1 MPLLISQV
9 LLAQGDGDG
18 PANLYAMIAVVVA
31 VIVLFILLIIV
42 AVFANYF
49 RLWIQ
54 SFLTGAR
61 ITIWDLIGMTFRKVN
76 KDVIVKSKIMAV
88 QAGLDEDDH
97 GITSKALEAHYLAG
111 GNVPLVIRSLIAA
124 NKAKIIRLSFREATA
139 IDLAGRNVLEAVQTS
154 VYPKVIDCPGRGQYL
169 EAIAQNGIQ
178 LKVRARVTVRAN
190 LQRLIGGATEETIIA
205 RVGEGIVSAIGKQA
219 DHMHVLEN
227 PDFISKEVLDRQLD
241 SNTAFEI
248 VSIDI
253 ADIDVGENVGARL
266 RADQAEADTRVARA
280 RAEGRRAQ
288 AVASEQEQYA
298 RIEESRAKLVEAEA
312 EVPKAMADSFKT
324 GRLGILDYYK
334 LRNVQADT
342 NMRQS
347 IAGTGSAPTATKA

>member
-1 MPLLISQV
+1 MPT
-9 LLAQGDGDG
+9 LLAADSEFLPIIIGL
-18 PANLYAMIAVVVA
+18 AAVML
-31 VIVLFILLIIV
+31 VIGMLIVTAI
-42 AVFANYF
+42 FANYF

-54 SFLTGAR
+54 SFLTGAG

-76 KDVIVKSKIMAV
+76 KDIIVKSKIMAV
-88 QAGLDEDDH
+88 QAGLDEDQ
-97 GITSKALEAHYLAG
+97 GITSKALEAHYMAG

-154 VYPKVIDCPGRGQYL
+154 VYPKVIDCPGRGQTL
-169 EAIAQNGIQ
+169 DAVARNGIQ

-205 RVGEGIVSAIGKQA
+205 RVGEGIVSAIGKQE

-280 RAEGRRAQ
+280 RAEGRRAN
-288 AVASEQEQYA
+288 AVATEQEQYA

-342 NMRQS
+342 NMRQA
-347 IAGTGSAPTATKA
+347 IAGTGMTAQTKA